1 MTSTLLH
8 HYREHP
14 PDIQNFRKER
24 EETAGQV
31 TANNSKE
38 LLVPPPLSSNIL
50 KDANDLKDFRR
61 KVSLIEIEV
70 PRKGTRSLVSPLLWV
85 PGVLRS
91 KGPWAT
97 VMKETEEGES
107 YILDSG
113 LEWDHTTVFR
123 KDEEVTKKKLLQ
135 EIRAKDR
142 IITEL
147 DETLKASQRSL
158 DAIEMRTRNRQHK
171 LQQEI
176 NRARERVREQQLKE
190 TQRIMAPLK
199 QQNEL
204 LKGRYTTL
212 KQAHQARIKNGFAQD
227 TFSSKYNSAMMKVKE
242 IARDLSK
249 QEVQSLRNR
258 VSSLERKAKSD
269 AEYILD
275 LKQRLIAAAKVAE
288 LRYGE
293 AESKIP
299 RLENELLETRQ
310 KMSRMAKNYESK
322 LMRQSKRLDQLQA
335 DEMRT
340 LNVS

>member
-24 EETAGQV
+24 EETANQV
-31 TANNSKE
+31 TENVSKQ
-38 LLVPPPLSSNIL
+38 LMVPPPLSSNIL
-50 KDANDLKDFRR
+50 KDANDFKAIRR
-61 KVSLIEIEV
+61 KVSFVEDEIEV

-113 LEWDHTTVFR
+113 LEWDHTNVFS

-142 IITEL
+142 IIAEL

-171 LQQEI
+171 LQREI
-176 NRARERVREQQLKE
+176 NRARERDREQQLKE
-190 TQRIMAPLK
+190 TQRIIAPLK

-204 LKGRYTTL
+204 LKERYSTL

-258 VSSLERKAKSD
+258 ISSLERKAKSD

-275 LKQRLIAAAKVAE
+275 LKQRLIAAAKAAE
-288 LRYGE
+288 FRYGE
-293 AESKIP
+293 AESKRCP
-299 RLENELLETRQ
+299 GW
-310 KMSRMAKNYESK
+310 
-322 LMRQSKRLDQLQA
+322 
-335 DEMRT
+335 
-340 LNVS
+340 